1 MIELI
6 RIRKEC
12 PEIGA
17 GEWQILPTRSRQV
30 LGGGCIRSKERSRS
44 V

>member
-30 LGGGCIRSKERSRS
+30 LGGVYTRRHERSRS